1 MPLSYPVPLCLRSL
15 PGRGTAA
22 QGSNAGASGRVSLA
36 GSAGRDDERHAEL
49 KGFERRRHSVS
60 GLNRLSATAM
70 ARQLA
75 TREITAVSLLR
86 DCLERIAEREPAVH
100 AWTFIDGDAA
110 MERAR
115 MLDAQA
121 ASGVLHGLPIAVKD
135 LLDTFD
141 MPTCYGSPLYANHRP

>member
-1 MPLSYPVPLCLRSL
+1 
-15 PGRGTAA
+15 
-22 QGSNAGASGRVSLA
+22 
-36 GSAGRDDERHAEL
+36 
-49 KGFERRRHSVS
+49 
-60 GLNRLSATAM
+60 M

-141 MPTCYGSPLYANHRP
+141 MPTCYGSPIFANHRPAADAACVALARAAGGGGVGKNGPARIAALPPRPAGHPPDPKHTPGGASSGSGAALWGAV